1 MSSTPHLSGVLS
13 AAEIEASA
21 QSIADLQLPTG
32 MIPWFVDGHCDPWN
46 HVETAMALDIAGM
59 HDHAERAYEWLV
71 DMQRPD
77 GSWWNYYLPDGSVE
91 EAKLDSNVCAYV
103 ATGVW
108 HHWLCTWDRAFVDH
122 LWPTVE
128 RAVDW
133 VLGLRRADGTIL
145 WAINEH
151 DRPWDYALLT
161 GSASIAH
168 ALHCAAKLAALVNE
182 PRPDWAAVADR
193 LAHVVATEPD
203 AFEPKT
209 RWAMDWYYPVLT
221 GALTG
226 EAAKARL
233 ADRWD
238 EFCMEGKGIR
248 CVSDEPCHRE
258 RDGRERHRAC
268 RDRRS
273 EHRRRSAR
281 VDPLA
286 PPRRWCVL
294 DRHRLPEP
302 RTVPLRRDV
311 RVHGSGDHPRRGRD
325 HRRLTREQRVR
336 RPPSRLTGAPPSPAP
351 HPPANFVAAMSPR
364 DISAT
369 MVG

>member
-1 MSSTPHLSGVLS
+1 VSSTPHLSGVLS

-248 CVSDEPCHRE
+248 CVSDEPWVTASETAECAIAHAAIG
-258 RDGRERHRAC
+258 DLSTAV
-268 RDRRS
+268 DLLAWTRS
-273 EHRRRSAR
+273 HRRDDGAYWTGIVYPSLERFPFGETSAYTAAAII
-281 VDPLA
+281 LA
-286 PPRRWCVL
+286 ADAITGASPASSVFAA
-294 DRHRLPEP
+294 RLP
-302 RTVPLRRDV
+302 
-311 RVHGSGDHPRRGRD
+311 G
-325 HRRLTREQRVR
+325 
-336 RPPSRLTGAPPSPAP
+336 
-351 HPPANFVAAMSPR
+351 
-364 DISAT
+364 
-369 MVG
+369 